1 MPFTSVSPV
10 RAMKGYLTYALVN
23 TMGELRGVGFESTL
37 GGSVAEITANT
48 RALLASGPKRRKREG
63 YAVLISFDP
72 KEFNPHDA
80 GDVQRAKEH
89 VLETLDRFAHN
100 VPYVVIF
107 HNDRG
112 HLHAHVF
119 LANHDLKTAK
129 SFQGGVHRKLAKAS
143 DEVASEMGISVI
155 QKTGGKRDPHKV
167 RAEREGESFPSDDE
181 LVARPIAELDR
192 KTWKAALKAQV
203 DALIRHPEVDSFE
216 ALEFFAQRQSISV
229 RTKGSDNEVAAGT
242 AGVSFAFV
250 NGGDVVTLAPSGRS
264 KRATKMRSTGR
275 KLGGERYKNVA
286 GINALIAEAH
296 APKQHT
302 PKSQVD
308 YSPRS
313 IFDRKPSGKSVYERV
328 QQQQRGSAQNEVL
341 ERLRRSRQRGFG
353 DD

>member
-23 TMGELRGVGFESTL
+23 TMGALRGVGFESTL

-129 SFQGGVHRKLAKAS
+129 SFQGGVHKKLAKA
-143 DEVASEMGISVI
+143 
-155 QKTGGKRDPHKV
+155 
-167 RAEREGESFPSDDE
+167 F
-181 LVARPIAELDR
+181 
-192 KTWKAALKAQV
+192 
-203 DALIRHPEVDSFE
+203 
-216 ALEFFAQRQSISV
+216 
-229 RTKGSDNEVAAGT
+229 
-242 AGVSFAFV
+242 
-250 NGGDVVTLAPSGRS
+250 GRS
-264 KRATKMRSTGR
+264 GLRDGH
-275 KLGGERYKNVA
+275 LGDPEDWWQTR
-286 GINALIAEAH
+286 
-296 APKQHT
+296 
-302 PKSQVD
+302 
-308 YSPRS
+308 
-313 IFDRKPSGKSVYERV
+313 
-328 QQQQRGSAQNEVL
+328 SAQGSCRARGGVL
-341 ERLRRSRQRGFG
+341 SERR
-353 DD
+353 